1 MAAPRSRRLWIAG
14 AAAGAAGLLLFALFS
29 ARGGGFTYFA
39 TGASTPC
46 LYVPPGAEH
55 RAKANCSGIGTAGSA
70 SAPIAFNSAGLRDR
84 EYSPRAP
91 LGTLRI
97 LVLGSSTALGLGIP
111 EALTF
116 PRLLE
121 KNLRA
126 AGRKVEVINAA
137 MTGYCTTQAAFR
149 LKELLT
155 LYQPKLVLYNFLQ
168 GSCPLFDGAWSGR
181 VVFEQDR
188 PSRIDRAPFRG
199 FASSLNHWIFP
210 RPGLFFPWLTFHDQW
225 LKIRFSRSVASLDTE
240 GERLRAWL
248 APTITVL
255 RYMKEESDRAGA
267 KFATVSFNMKPL
279 IQSVPSHFHQ
289 GIARLLSPF
298 VVLPQFEEEAP
309 FPLLR
314 EEGFTVI
321 RLRVS
326 SRGANAIEGDEH
338 LNERGHELLAE
349 LTAAALLPLLR

>member
-1 MAAPRSRRLWIAG
+1 MRFSRRLGLWIV
-14 AAAGAAGLLLFALFS
+14 AAIAGLLVTAVFLKQQS
-29 ARGGGFTYFA
+29 AGFTYFA
-39 TGASTPC
+39 QNAITPC
-46 LYVPPGAEH
+46 IYVPPGAEH
-55 RAKANCSGIGTAGSA
+55 RAKANCTGIGKAGQATA
-70 SAPIAFNSAGLRDR
+70 PMAFNSAGLRDKD
-84 EYSPRAP
+84 YPPSPPR
-91 LGTLRI
+91 GTIRI

-149 LKELLT
+149 LKELLS

-181 VVFEQDR
+181 VVFEQGR
-188 PSRIDRAPFRG
+188 PSYIDRAPFRG
-199 FASSLNHWIFP
+199 FASSLNQWVYP
-210 RPGLFFPWLTFHDQW
+210 RPGLFFPWLTFYDQW
-225 LKIRFSRSVASLDTE
+225 LKIRFSRSVAALDTE

-248 APTITVL
+248 APTISIL
-255 RYMKEESDRAGA
+255 RYMKEESERAGA

-314 EEGFTVI
+314 EEGFTAL